1 MLKKLIMHFLSL
13 PPARSGC
20 VTFLIFDTHKE
31 VNKTSKIMRKGI
43 RKLLSEM
50 EYIKN
55 MEEWLANGTN
65 SINATY
71 Y

>member
-1 MLKKLIMHFLSL
+1 MHFLSL
-13 PPARSGC
+13 PPDGGDC
-20 VTFLIFDTHKE
+20 VTFLILDTHEE
-31 VNKTSKIMRKGI
+31 VNKTSKIMRKEI

-65 SINATY
+65 SINATDY
-71 Y
+71 